1 MANENTSTATQIAR
15 LRAAAA
21 LIPAIEADLANSK
34 LSTDR
39 AALMSEF
46 CQWAYDS
53 CDSACEESQRLSK
66 QVSDGLARLK
76 VKTAT
81 RLI

>member
-1 MANENTSTATQIAR
+1 MMTETQTQDVSLAR
-15 LRAAAA
+15 LRAAAS

-53 CDSACEESQRLSK
+53 SSSSCEESQRLCK
-66 QVSDGLARLK
+66 LVSDGLARLK
-76 VKTAT
+76 AQ
-81 RLI
+81 LD